1 MAEVLLLFV
10 GLYPIVTAAVWI
22 AGGLLFRLLDEL
34 DESEPPEG
42 GWPGVTVLISACN
55 EEPVI
60 EGAVRSVLASDYPE
74 LELIVLDDGSTDE
87 TASAARAGGR
97 DDPRLEVVRDA
108 ENLGKAERLNL
119 GFARARH
126 RLVVVTDADTNL
138 HPQAVKLLVARIE
151 RSSLIAAVAGAP
163 YVTNRD
169 TLLSA
174 LQSLEAAS
182 IIGLIRRT
190 QALAGRVG
198 TIAGVLGLYR
208 RDAVLEVGGFDS
220 RMATEDIELSW
231 RLLLAGWHTTFEPT
245 AIVGMQV
252 PTSVRTLWSQR
263 RRWARGQGEVLRTHL
278 GQVLLWRQRRLWPLA
293 LESVG
298 SLLWVGLAL
307 LAAVVL
313 TIDLLTGGHP
323 PAAEFAL
330 AWGLAVSAVA
340 ALQLAFALVLQRR
353 YDPPGL
359 LPFMLGPPY
368 LIAFWLVSAAA
379 AVRSEAPSLIKGPTG
394 RRVAWDLPRERL
406 EPAER

>member
-34 DESEPPEG
+34 PEAEAPED
-42 GWPGVTVLISACN
+42 GWPGVTVLISAYN

-60 EGAVRSVLASDYPE
+60 EGAVRSALASDYPE
-74 LELIVLDDGSTDE
+74 LELIVLDDGSTDAT
-87 TASAARAGGR
+87 TAAATAAGRG
-97 DDPRLEVVRDA
+97 DPRLEVIRDP

-138 HPQAVKLLVARIE
+138 HPLAVKLLVARIE
-151 RSSLIAAVAGAP
+151 RSPLIAAVAGAP

-208 RDAVLEVGGFDS
+208 RDAVLDVGGYDS

-252 PTSVRTLWSQR
+252 PTSVGALWSQR

-278 GQVLLWRQRRLWPLA
+278 KPTLLWRHRRLWPLA

-298 SLLWVGLAL
+298 SLLWVSLAL
-307 LAAVVL
+307 LAAMVL

-323 PAAEFAL
+323 PVAGFAL

-353 YDPPGL
+353 YDPPGA
-359 LPFMLGPPY
+359 LPFLLGPPY
-368 LIAFWLVSAAA
+368 LVAYWLISAAA
-379 AVRSEAPSLIKGPTG
+379 AVRAEAPALINGPTG

-406 EPAER
+406 EPAGK